1 MDKNA
6 IKKFAVWARTELIA
20 RVSLKGVEY
29 GITEK
34 KIEDANVDSVGGKVL
49 TADEKKQRQALIA
62 EINDKGY
69 KQVME
74 EVAYTWFN
82 RFSALRFMEVNGYL
96 PSHVRVFTDEENNF
110 KPQIITEAIHL
121 DLDGLD
127 MEKVYELKDA
137 EKTEEL
143 YKYLLT
149 VQCNALNKILP
160 GMFQK
165 IADYTEL
172 LLPDNLLREGSGI
185 QQMIELIPEDD
196 WKDAVQI
203 IGWLY
208 QYYNSE
214 KKDDVFAALKKNVK
228 ITKENIPAATQLFT
242 PDWIVRYMVENS
254 LGRLWLEG
262 HPDVKEQLLPTEE
275 EQSAYAAGNRD
286 PEDTK
291 WHYYLEEAEQEPEVQ
306 AQLAEIRKEYAAL
319 TPDQLKVIDP
329 CSGSGHILAYMFD
342 VLMKIYESYGYTT
355 REAVASIV
363 ENNLYGLD
371 IDDRAAQL
379 AYFAVM
385 MKARQYD
392 RRFFSRGIQ
401 PHVYAIVESNHV
413 DKFAVDYFCNGD
425 AKLTAAMDTIISELH
440 DAKEYGSI
448 LTVTPQDWSALYDRF
463 AEITEDINMSR
474 ETALRELLP
483 LVQVAEAMA
492 QKYDV
497 VVTNPPYAG
506 ISNLSSKVN
515 NFIKDNYPDSK
526 ADFFSVFIER
536 CNDLVRKNGL
546 QAMITQHGWMFLSS
560 FEKLR
565 AKLLKNET
573 ITMAHLGARAFEEIG
588 GEVVQTTSFV
598 MIKSELNEYRGVYCR
613 LIEPNTQQGKE
624 DMFLLEQNRFST
636 KQKNFYDI
644 PGTPFAYWLSDT
656 MFDIF
661 KDSKTLSDVAKPRQG
676 LATSDND
683 RFLKLW
689 HEVDFSKIGFGI
701 TSIDDDRKFEYK
713 WFPCTKGGS
722 FRRWYG
728 NNDYIVNWENDG
740 EEIKAYAAK
749 LYRNYTRTIKNI
761 PFYFR
766 KGLTWSTISSGLFSL
781 RYVPEG
787 FVFET
792 KGAMCY
798 VDDKYLYS
806 VLALYNTKVMQ
817 QFLAVVSPTLD
828 YHEGPLGRTPILL
841 EDNSEIDEITK
852 NCITISKNEWDS
864 FENSWDY
871 KGHPLIELRTETE
884 CVRVHEQQNY
894 HIKDVYWVW
903 SQLCDKRFQKLKD
916 NEEKLNRHFIDV
928 YNLQNELTP
937 EIEENDV
944 SVRKA
949 DLGRDIRS
957 FISYAVGCM
966 FGRYSL
972 DVDGLAYAGGEWD
985 VSKYVSFA
993 ADKDNIIPICDDE
1006 YFEDDI
1012 VGLFVG
1018 FVKTVYGADTL
1029 DENLEFIAN
1038 ALGGKGQP
1046 KDVIRN
1052 YFLNDFYSDHCKIY
1066 QKRPIYWLFD
1076 SGKKNGFKA
1085 LIYMHRYQPDTIAR
1099 IRTDYVHEQQARY
1112 RTAITD
1118 LEQRIA
1124 NASTGE
1130 RVKLNRKLTTLQA
1143 QDTEIRT
1150 YEEKIH
1156 HLADQMIS
1164 IDLDDGVKKNYAIF
1178 QDVLAKIK

>member
-29 GITEK
+29 GITEDN
-34 KIEDANVDSVGGKVL
+34 IEDANADSVGGKVL

-127 MEKVYELKDA
+127 MEKVYELKEA

-143 YKYLLT
+143 YKYLLI
-149 VQCNALNKILP
+149 VQCNILNKILP

-172 LLPDNLLREGSGI
+172 LLPDNLLRDGSVI

-208 QYYNSE
+208 QYYNSQ

-254 LGRLWLEG
+254 LGRLWVEG
-262 HPDVKEQLLPTEE
+262 HPETKDQLLPTEE
-275 EQSAYAAGNRD
+275 EQSAYVAGNRD

-291 WHYYLEEAEQEPEVQ
+291 WHYYLEEAKQEPEVQ
-306 AQLAEIRKEYAAL
+306 AQLSEIRKEYAML
-319 TPDQLKVIDP
+319 TPEQLKVIDP
-329 CSGSGHILAYMFD
+329 CCGSGHILAYMFD
-342 VLMKIYESYGYTT
+342 VLMQIYASYGYTT
-355 REAVASIV
+355 REAVESIV
-363 ENNLYGLD
+363 ENNIYGLD

-385 MKARQYD
+385 MKARQHD

-401 PHVYAIVESNHV
+401 PHVYAIVESNHL
-413 DKFAVDYFCNGD
+413 DRFAIDYFCNGD
-425 AKLTAAMDTIISELH
+425 EKRKEALDTIISELH

-448 LTVTPQDWSALYDRF
+448 LTVTQQDWSALYNRF
-463 AEITEDINMSR
+463 AEIEEDIHMSR
-474 ETALRELLP
+474 ETALKELLP
-483 LVQVAEAMA
+483 LVQVAEALA

-497 VVTNPPYAG
+497 VVTNPPYMGA
-506 ISNLSSKVN
+506 SNMNPKLN
-515 NFIKDNYPDSK
+515 EFIKKNYTDYKS
-526 ADFFSVFIER
+526 DFFSAFVIHCSEMTKKSGYCGFFTPY
-536 CNDLVRKNGL
+536 V
-546 QAMITQHGWMFLSS
+546 WMFIQSYEKMRNYLYTQATIETLIQ
-560 FEKLR
+560 FEYS
-565 AKLLKNET
+565 
-573 ITMAHLGARAFEEIG
+573 AFEEATVPVCTFAFQNRHVKKNGCYLRLVDFRGGMEVQRQKALEAIG
-588 GEVVQTTSFV
+588 NHNCGF
-598 MIKSELNEYRGVYCR
+598 YY
-613 LIEPNTQQGKE
+613 
-624 DMFLLEQNRFST
+624 EQNT
-636 KQKNFYDI
+636 
-644 PGTPFAYWLSDT
+644 
-656 MFDIF
+656 
-661 KDSKTLSDVAKPRQG
+661 
-676 LATSDND
+676 DN
-683 RFLKLW
+683 
-689 HEVDFSKIGFGI
+689 FSKIPGSPVAYWVGNNGFRAFDAPYFSERFVSGGRNKTHNNEKYVRCWWEI
-701 TSIDDDRKFEYK
+701 SNFNKWKSYSNGGEYRK
-713 WFPCTKGGS
+713 
-722 FRRWYG
+722 WYG
-728 NNDYIVNWENDG
+728 NNIDVVNWSESARDNYASHG
-740 EEIKAYAAK
+740 GLLREEYWNVPAITWNEITSSASS
-749 LYRNYTRTIKNI
+749 YRLK
-761 PFYFR
+761 PVDSKF
-766 KGLTWSTISSGLFSL
+766 SS
-781 RYVPEG
+781 
-787 FVFET
+787 
-792 KGAMCY
+792 
-798 VDDKYLYS
+798 
-806 VLALYNTKVMQ
+806 
-817 QFLAVVSPTLD
+817 VSPTLVSKSQEYD
-828 YHEGPLGRTPILL
+828 FNMLAFLNSNVCAWMNRITNPTLHTLVGNILSL
-841 EDNSEIDEITK
+841 PDKIKNVDNSEIAKKAVE
-852 NCITISKNEWDS
+852 ISKKDWDE
-864 FENSWDY
+864 FEQSKDFR
-871 KGHPLIELRTETE
+871 KHPFMQKTYSIKTAFEIWKHD
-884 CVRVHEQQNY
+884 CDVRFE
-894 HIKDVYWVW
+894 
-903 SQLCDKRFQKLKD
+903 KLKD
-916 NEEKLNRHFIDV
+916 LEQENNSFFTNV
-928 YNLQNELTP
+928 YGLDSE
-937 EIEENDV
+937 V
-944 SVRKA
+944 SVNVEDKNVTVRKA

-972 DVDGLAYAGGEWD
+972 DVDGLVYADGEWD
-985 VSKYVSFA
+985 KVYRYNPTVLDPEKSDGSLATLVGDYVADKNGKCYLCSFVP
-993 ADKDNIIPICDDE
+993 DKDNIIPICDDE

-1012 VGLFVG
+1012 VSLFVK
-1018 FVKTVYGADTL
+1018 FIKTVYGADTL
-1029 DENLEFIAN
+1029 DENLKFIAD

-1052 YFLNDFYSDHCKIY
+1052 YFLNDFYADHCKIY

-1076 SGKKNGFKA
+1076 SGKKNGFKC

-1112 RTAITD
+1112 RTAIAD
-1118 LEQRIA
+1118 LEKRIEG
-1124 NASTGE
+1124 ASTSE
-1130 RVKLNRKLTTLQA
+1130 RVKLNKKLTVLQA
-1143 QDTEIRT
+1143 QDAEIGI

-1164 IDLDDGVKKNYAIF
+1164 IDLDDGVKHNYAIF

>member
-110 KPQIITEAIHL
+110 NPQIITEAIHL

-172 LLPDNLLREGSGI
+172 LLPDNLLREGSVI